1 VRRRRFVV
9 LDRDGTIVVERHYL
23 SDPAEIALIPGAG
36 GALRRLAE
44 MDLGLVMITNQ
55 SAIGRGLLDA
65 AGLDRIHERL
75 AELLRDEGVSLDAIY
90 ACPHV
95 PEDRCL
101 CRKPGTALLERAA
114 GELGFDPATS
124 FVIGDKA
131 CDIDLGRRA
140 GATTLLVETGYGAQT
155 ASDPAVAPDYVV
167 GDLGE
172 AARVIEGLLAGQRP
186 AAAAVRIEGRN

>member
-1 VRRRRFVV
+1 MRRRRFVV
-9 LDRDGTIVVERHYL
+9 LDRDGTIVVERHYV
-23 SDPAEIALIPGAG
+23 SDPAHLALIPGAG
-36 GALRRLAE
+36 AALRRLAG

-65 AGLDRIHERL
+65 ARLEEIHERL
-75 AELLRDEGVSLDAIY
+75 AELLRAEGVSLDAVY

-95 PEDRCL
+95 PEDGCL
-101 CRKPGTALLERAA
+101 CRKPGTVLLERAA
-114 GELGFDPATS
+114 RELGFDPAAS

-140 GATTLLVETGYGAQT
+140 GATTLLVETGYGAET
-155 ASDPAVAPDYVV
+155 ASDPAVAPDHVV
-167 GDLGE
+167 ADLAE

-186 AAAAVRIEGRN
+186 AAAAVPVEERN

>member
-1 VRRRRFVV
+1 VKRRRFVV

-23 SDPAEIALIPGAG
+23 SDPAELALIPGAG

-75 AELLRDEGVSLDAIY
+75 TELLRDEGVSLDAIY

-114 GELGFDPATS
+114 RELDFDPAAS

-140 GATTLLVETGYGAQT
+140 GSTTLLVESGYGAET

-167 GDLGE
+167 ADLGE
-172 AARVIEGLLAGQRP
+172 AAHVIEGLLAARPP
-186 AAAAVRIEGRN
+186 AADARIQEGTG